1 MWHCRVVSPNSD
13 KRRQELAAYLKAR
26 RAQLAPDVVGVAS
39 GPRRRVQGLR
49 REEVANLAQVSY
61 SWYTRLEQGQDVHA
75 TAEVIDSIAVAL
87 RLTDDEHRHLRRL
100 AELPL
105 DLHDGGDDR
114 VDEPARQLLQRL
126 LPAPA
131 YIVGPR
137 SDYLA
142 WNDALA
148 AVFCDIAVL
157 PAQHRNILWATFT
170 VPQVRSSLVQ
180 WESHARLVVG
190 QFRSEAAA
198 HPSDSRFLKVANE
211 LATVSPEFKHWWTTH
226 EVVRSS
232 SGEQSFDHPEVGRLS
247 TYLMQLR
254 MTDRPSLKVVI
265 HLPATP
271 ADERKLAAIRGDS
284 RWGAVIAH

>member
-1 MWHCRVVSPNSD
+1 MVSSNSE
-13 KRRQELAAYLKAR
+13 KRREELAAYLRAR
-26 RAQLAPDVVGVAS
+26 RAQLDPDVVGLAS
-39 GPRRRVQGLR
+39 GSRRRVRGLR

-105 DLHDGGDDR
+105 ELHDGGDDAI
-114 VDEPARQLLQRL
+114 DEHALQLLERL

-148 AVFCDIAVL
+148 AVFCDIGQL
-157 PAQHRNILWATFT
+157 PRHRRNVLWATFT
-170 VPQVRSSLVQ
+170 VPQVRSALVR
-180 WESHARLVVG
+180 WEDHARLVVG

-198 HPSDSRFLKVANE
+198 HPSDMRFLKAANE
-211 LATVSPEFKHWWTTH
+211 LATFSPEFKHWWTTH
-226 EVVRSS
+226 EVVRAAG
-232 SGEQSFDHPEVGRLS
+232 GEQAFDHPEVGRLS

-254 MTDRPSLKVVI
+254 MSDRPSLKVVI

-271 ADERKLAAIRGDS
+271 ADACKLDTIRGDAN
-284 RWGAVIAH
+284 WGALTAD

>member
-1 MWHCRVVSPNSD
+1 MVSSNSEQ
-13 KRRQELAAYLKAR
+13 RRQELAAYLRAR
-26 RAQLAPDVVGVAS
+26 RAQLGPDVVGVPS
-39 GPRRRVQGLR
+39 GPRRRALGLR

-105 DLHDGGDDR
+105 DLHDGGDDPI
-114 VDEPARQLLQRL
+114 DEHALQLLERL

-142 WNDALA
+142 WNDALV
-148 AVFCDIAVL
+148 AVFCDIALL
-157 PAQHRNILWATFT
+157 PPQRRNVLWATFT
-170 VPQVRSSLVQ
+170 VPQVRSALFQ
-180 WESHARLVVG
+180 WEDHARLVVG

-198 HPSDSRFLKVANE
+198 HPSDMRFLKAANE

-226 EVVRSS
+226 EVVRAAG
-232 SGEQSFDHPEVGRLS
+232 GEQAFDHPEVGRLS

-254 MTDRPSLKVVI
+254 MSDRPSLKVVV

-271 ADERKLAAIRGDS
+271 TDQRKLETIRGDAH
-284 RWGAVIAH
+284 WGAIVAD

>member
-1 MWHCRVVSPNSD
+1 MSSNSEN
-13 KRRQELAAYLKAR
+13 RRQELAAYLRAR
-26 RAQLAPDVVGVAS
+26 RAQLTPDVVGVPS

-114 VDEPARQLLQRL
+114 VDEHARQLLERL

-137 SDYLA
+137 TDYLA
-142 WNDALA
+142 WNDALV
-148 AVFCDIAVL
+148 AVFYDIGQL
-157 PAQHRNILWATFT
+157 PPQRRNILWATFT
-170 VPQVRSSLVQ
+170 VPQVRSALFE
-180 WESHARLVVG
+180 WENHARLVVG

-198 HPSDSRFLKVANE
+198 HPTDSRFLKRANE

-226 EVVRSS
+226 EVVRSAG
-232 SGEQSFDHPEVGRLS
+232 GEQAFDHPDVGHLS

-254 MTDRPSLKVVI
+254 MSDRPSLKLVI

-271 ADERKLAAIRGDS
+271 IDERKLETIRGDAH
-284 RWGAVIAH
+284 WGAVINN